1 MDISDVDPEIV
12 NAVLAHADDY
22 LEAQRRI
29 EEILEKADAELN
41 FAVENAKDG
50 ASYDAT
56 VKHIDAEVHIALA
69 ELIKEYEQRYPAV
82 KAVEQ

>member
-1 MDISDVDPEIV
+1 MDISDIDPEIV

-41 FAVENAKDG
+41 RAVENATDG
-50 ASYDAT
+50 VSYDAT
-56 VKHIDAEVHIALA
+56 VKHIDAEVHVALA
-69 ELIKEYEQRYPAV
+69 ELVKEFEKRFS
-82 KAVEQ
+82 AVEA